1 MARTHLPGLH
11 IQQDGT
17 VEVSS
22 QKELDRLLCCTTHDL
37 SSEIIVV
44 ADPHWLER
52 SKEGQTSIAEFLN
65 SAREQIIDAGR
76 LPAPVL
82 ELPAVGARA
91 ESVVTSRKPGP
102 DCRYGVGTVTGH
114 EWISL
119 NGGWTIHVTFDQPA
133 GTWCGMP
140 IDGTCSGPE
149 LVHVI
154 GGPGRAWS
162 SMTPDEIDAFL
173 KDRPRSRS

>member
-17 VEVSS
+17 VEVRG
-22 QKELDRLLCCTTHDL
+22 QKDLDRLLRSTAHDL
-37 SSEIIVV
+37 SSEIIVL
-44 ADPHWLER
+44 ADPLWLQR
-52 SKEGQTSIAEFLN
+52 SEGDRTSKAEFLN

-76 LPAPVL
+76 LPAPLV
-82 ELPAVGARA
+82 ELPPVGTRA

-102 DCRYGVGTVTGH
+102 DSRYGMGTVTGH

-119 NGGWTIHVTFDQPA
+119 NGGWNIHVTFDEPA

-140 IDGTCSGPE
+140 IHGTCSGLE

-154 GGPGRAWS
+154 GGAGRAWS
-162 SMTPDEIDAFL
+162 SMTPDEIDEFL
-173 KDRPRSRS
+173 EDCRPRRA

>member
-52 SKEGQTSIAEFLN
+52 SKEG
-65 SAREQIIDAGR
+65 R
-76 LPAPVL
+76 LL
-82 ELPAVGARA
+82 LP
-91 ESVVTSRKPGP
+91 S
-102 DCRYGVGTVTGH
+102 
-114 EWISL
+114 
-119 NGGWTIHVTFDQPA
+119 F
-133 GTWCGMP
+133 
-140 IDGTCSGPE
+140 
-149 LVHVI
+149 
-154 GGPGRAWS
+154 
-162 SMTPDEIDAFL
+162 
-173 KDRPRSRS
+173 